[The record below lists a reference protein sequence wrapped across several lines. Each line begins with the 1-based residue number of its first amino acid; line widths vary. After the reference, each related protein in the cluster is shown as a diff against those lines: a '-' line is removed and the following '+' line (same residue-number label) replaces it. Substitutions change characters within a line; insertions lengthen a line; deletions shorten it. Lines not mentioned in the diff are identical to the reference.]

1 MTDPTFRPLAGRAF
15 LITGAGHGIGLA
27 TTKRLLSLG
36 ATVGL
41 NDLRQNFVD
50 EAVAAVAGL
59 GGQAVGIV
67 QDVSTRDGM
76 RAAVKALH
84 DHAGRLDGMVNNAAW
99 VRYQNVAEIAPATMS
114 RMLAI
119 GFEAVIWGI
128 QAAAEVMGKGA
139 IVNIASIAGLRAAPN
154 SMVYSGIKAGVMG
167 ITRAAAVDLGGRGIR
182 VNAIAPS
189 AVPTEGTMRNRN
201 VERDA
206 ARVADTP
213 MGRLGT
219 VDDIARAVC
228 FLLSDESEFITGQVL
243 PVDGGITVTAM

>member
-1 MTDPTFRPLAGRAF
+1 MAAITGPLVGRAF
-15 LITGAGHGIGLA
+15 LVTGAGHGIGFA

-67 QDVSTRDGM
+67 QDVSTRDGI
-76 RAAVKALH
+76 RAAVQALH
-84 DHAGRLDGMVNNAAW
+84 AHAGRLDGLVNNAAW
-99 VRYQNVAEIAPATMS
+99 VRSQNVADIAPATMS

-119 GFEAVIWGI
+119 GFEAVVWGI
-128 QAAAEVMGKGA
+128 QAAAELMDKGA

-154 SMVYSGIKAGVMG
+154 AIVYSGIKAGVMG

-201 VERDA
+201 AERDA
-206 ARVADTP
+206 MRVASTP

-228 FLLSDESEFITGQVL
+228 FLLSDESEFITGHIL
-243 PVDGGITVTAM
+243 PVDGGITITAM

>member
-1 MTDPTFRPLAGRAF
+1 MSAPLAGRAF

-27 TTKRLLSLG
+27 TAKRLLGLG
-36 ATVGL
+36 AIVGI

-50 EAVAAVAGL
+50 DAVASAAGL

-67 QDVSTRDGM
+67 QDVSTRDGI
-76 RAAVKALH
+76 RAAVLALH
-84 DHAGRLDGMVNNAAW
+84 SHAGRLDGLVNNAAW
-99 VRYQNVAEIAPATMS
+99 VRYQNVADIAPATMS

-119 GFEAVIWGI
+119 GFEAVVWGI
-128 QAAAEVMGKGA
+128 QAAAELMDKGA
-139 IVNIASIAGLRAAPN
+139 IVNIASIAGLRAAAN
-154 SMVYSGIKAGVMG
+154 AIVYSGIKAGVMG

-189 AVPTEGTMRNRN
+189 AVPTEGTLRNRN

-206 ARVADTP
+206 ARVAATP
-213 MGRLGT
+213 LGRLGT

-228 FLLSDESEFITGQVL
+228 FLLSDESEFITGQIL
-243 PVDGGITVTAM
+243 PVDGGITIVAN

>member
-1 MTDPTFRPLAGRAF
+1 MEPLAGRAF

-50 EAVAAVAGL
+50 EALVVVAGL

-67 QDVSTRDGM
+67 QDVSTRDGI

-84 DHAGRLDGMVNNAAW
+84 DHAGRLDGLVNNAAW
-99 VRYQNVAEIAPATMS
+99 VRYQNVSEIAPATMS

-119 GFEAVIWGI
+119 GFEAVVWGI
-128 QAAAEVMGKGA
+128 QAAAELMDKGA

-154 SMVYSGIKAGVMG
+154 AIVYSGIKAGVMG
-167 ITRAAAVDLGGRGIR
+167 ITRAAAVDLGARGIR

-201 VERDA
+201 VARDA
-206 ARVADTP
+206 ARVASTP

-228 FLLSDESEFITGQVL
+228 FLLSDESEFITGQIL
-243 PVDGGITVTAM
+243 PVDGGITITAM